1 MINAKLPIFEP
12 FMRPLFHV
20 PGIGSLAFIMG
31 MVSGYPTGA
40 KITSRLREEKK
51 LTQIEAERLI
61 SFTNAASPLF
71 IFGAIAIGFF
81 NDARIGTLLAL
92 SHYGGNFI
100 VGLIIKYVYTDQKKY
115 SINNKKGKL
124 FKDWKSVE

>member
-1 MINAKLPIFEP
+1 
-12 FMRPLFHV
+12 
-20 PGIGSLAFIMG
+20 MG

-40 KITSRLREEKK
+40 KIKSRLREEKK
-51 LTQIEAERLI
+51 LTLIDAERLI

-71 IFGAIAIGFF
+71 MFGAIAIGFF

-115 SINNKKGKL
+115 SVNNKKEKL
-124 FKDWKSVE
+124 FKQVIINE